1 MNDLKW
7 GILGTGNVA
16 KKFAKDLPSAAGQKL
31 VAVGSRSKEA
41 ADVFG
46 AEYHVPPSSCYDSY
60 DGVIADPNVQCVY
73 ISLPNHLHKEW
84 AIQCAQ
90 AKKHILCEKPLAT
103 NVRDA
108 HAILDAVKSNDVFM
122 MEAFMYRCHP
132 LIPALIARVKAGEIG
147 EIRHLRADFGFR
159 AQRDPKGRLFDLE
172 LGGGGILDVG
182 GYPVSFA
189 RLIAGVIVDKPFAEP
204 TRLHAVG
211 FKGPTGADE
220 ITTAVLSFESGL
232 SAALTCAVHHRV
244 GTEVVLYGEVGQ
256 IVIPDPWIPKGSR
269 QGLESS
275 FVVKREGQSDET
287 VSVSTDRAT
296 YAIQAELLASS
307 LPALEAP
314 WPAMGWQ
321 DSLGNMRVLD
331 AWRKSLDAS

>member
-1 MNDLKW
+1 
-7 GILGTGNVA
+7 
-16 KKFAKDLPSAAGQKL
+16 
-31 VAVGSRSKEA
+31 
-41 ADVFG
+41 
-46 AEYHVPPSSCYDSY
+46 
-60 DGVIADPNVQCVY
+60 
-73 ISLPNHLHKEW
+73 
-84 AIQCAQ
+84 
-90 AKKHILCEKPLAT
+90 
-103 NVRDA
+103 
-108 HAILDAVKSNDVFM
+108 